1 MKKPLI
7 SLASIGLLV
16 SMVVLPTMAL
26 AQMAPGY
33 GANAALHPYTSAL
46 GPRASGG
53 DHWPDGPQAHFQEP
67 ADYDAMP
74 EIGKIQA
81 TLLAINS
88 ADDQVNPPE
97 LGILEREIK
106 RVKRGRFILIPT
118 SDKTRGH
125 GTHSMPTI
133 WGEHLA
139 RLLKESAH

>member
-7 SLASIGLLV
+7 SLASVGLLA

-67 ADYDAMP
+67 ADYDANPLMHP
-74 EIGKIQA
+74 YTSGITTCPQGTGKTVCTQA
-81 TLLAINS
+81 I
-88 ADDQVNPPE
+88 PP
-97 LGILEREIK
+97 
-106 RVKRGRFILIPT
+106 
-118 SDKTRGH
+118 TR
-125 GTHSMPTI
+125 
-133 WGEHLA
+133 
-139 RLLKESAH
+139 